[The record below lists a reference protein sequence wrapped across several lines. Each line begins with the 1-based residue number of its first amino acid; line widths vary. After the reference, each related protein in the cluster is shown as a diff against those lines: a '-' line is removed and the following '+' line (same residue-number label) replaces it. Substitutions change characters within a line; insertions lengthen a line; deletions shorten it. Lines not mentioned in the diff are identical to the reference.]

1 MENILSYSFTFST
14 DSTTASSGQY
24 QNILYLSDENNSKH
38 FVQLIQY
45 HENSDNSIDLR
56 HISIKVDRSYF
67 LEIAN
72 VCISDRDRRRHF
84 FSTLGKRRFGASNKH
99 LDCYFTHTSYDEKS
113 LHSTYLSH
121 YEYLEFNPCHTITTK
136 YATNKYRVYIQ
147 EEKDINIVF
156 LDQLNISPRKKIHKI
171 FCLDL
176 TNDELELYNNLT
188 TPNQRVNYLFNK
200 IGKNY
205 FKNLKQKHL
214 KKTKHY
220 SNNEA
225 LALSMLITS
234 SKGMQRSSSIQ
245 DNAPYRKLQEKKDEI
260 QKRTTT
266 LMQTTHS
273 LLKNPSKEIE
283 EIFTLKL
290 KNFILHLEG
299 IEGLEDMLL
308 QFEEIYGLAQTN
320 TLSYLLL
327 KNDHSLQDIIL
338 YLLEIFDMWSQLLY
352 SENEDIKSFNSAS
365 IDLTDTLRHFIDVSY
380 KF

>member
-1 MENILSYSFTFST
+1 MENILSYSFTFTTS
-14 DSTTASSGQY
+14 STTAISGQY
-24 QNILYLSDENNSKH
+24 QNILYLSYENNSKH

-99 LDCYFTHTSYDEKS
+99 LDCYFTHTSYDENS

-171 FCLDL
+171 FCLDI

-188 TPNQRVNYLFNK
+188 TPNQQSK
-200 IGKNY
+200 
-205 FKNLKQKHL
+205 
-214 KKTKHY
+214 
-220 SNNEA
+220 
-225 LALSMLITS
+225 LS
-234 SKGMQRSSSIQ
+234 
-245 DNAPYRKLQEKKDEI
+245 
-260 QKRTTT
+260 
-266 LMQTTHS
+266 
-273 LLKNPSKEIE
+273 
-283 EIFTLKL
+283 F
-290 KNFILHLEG
+290 
-299 IEGLEDMLL
+299 
-308 QFEEIYGLAQTN
+308 
-320 TLSYLLL
+320 
-327 KNDHSLQDIIL
+327 
-338 YLLEIFDMWSQLLY
+338 
-352 SENEDIKSFNSAS
+352 
-365 IDLTDTLRHFIDVSY
+365 
-380 KF
+380 